1 MIVEQ
6 CDYHFFFLWA
16 EERRELTMKEFR
28 AFLKTFPNSDNA
40 LSIADRF
47 IELGCGDNKVEELI

>member
-16 EERRELTMKEFR
+16 EERKGKFNNEGIQGE
-28 AFLKTFPNSDNA
+28 FLKPFPNSDNA
-40 LSIADRF
+40 LSIADRY
-47 IELGCGDNKVEELI
+47 IRIRVVETTK